1 MTEPEKALQP
11 STKDEAKGSSPLARG
26 AAVERA
32 EDQLAAGNQDSSERS
47 HEALT
52 VLEGGSAEQMSN
64 RPNGSDAVTRRRTGD
79 EHDDDHELDEA
90 LDDKALVD
98 GVAAANETAQI
109 VQALTPHNL

>member
-1 MTEPEKALQP
+1 MTEPQKAVQT
-11 STKDEAKGSSPLARG
+11 STKDGANESYPLASG

-52 VLEGGSAEQMSN
+52 SLEGGSAEQMSN
-64 RPNGSDAVTRRRTGD
+64 HHNGSDAVTRRRTGD
-79 EHDDDHELDEA
+79 EHGDDHELDQA